1 MKKKMD
7 SFYIYVLLGVLALVG
22 IMFYFSRSKKSET
35 PQLLVQD
42 PELEQTLDELSQ
54 AVDKD
59 LVRRRRKSSILSS
72 QTEYDIQVIIGY
84 KGVQEVIGIPI
95 DTGTLDNYSNTN
107 KVDIIFRPEYTTER
121 LYVSV
126 IDDDSSSTSKR
137 KIPFEFTNSTSETKR
152 IYSFKNNQIIDS
164 IYPGGR
170 LLLSY
175 DVQYD
180 YFTIMLNQRKIE
192 SG

>member
-180 YFTIMLNQRKIE
+180 YFTIMLNQR
-192 SG
+192 